1 MPDFSS
7 VGSVQR
13 YLAAL
18 EEQKR
23 LEEEKARAA
32 TFNVGW
38 GGPPQG
44 PQPRPVQG
52 PQPRPVAAP
61 APQPVYSFTPPQQTM
76 GPQPRPVQG
85 PAPRP
90 EPNPWQAA
98 LDSWQSGPPEAAA
111 VNIPVTYDVQ
121 SMAPS
126 VSYGYDRPDT
136 GPTGLDT
143 VASFNPA
150 TVNADQ
156 VQPFDPM
163 APQMPNAWGIS
174 RFGGGNLAVT
184 NPTLPMA
191 AAGQV
196 GAIAGPLM
204 GQGLKAVGNTIW
216 DAYKSAVYGD
226 PNEAAAGSPGEGGGF
241 GLGGDNVWSQSAQY
255 LGDWF
260 NNSAAK
266 ERFDEDVNS
275 RAADRQRVG
284 GLGWG
289 EWADEKLNA
298 LSGAIGGLQGALAN
312 QTMGQGNALELG
324 GALLGTGLTAADSL
338 LDSTSPSRWATDQL
352 LNLASGMQAG
362 QDALNTIPLGEGNL
376 PLGTVFGS
384 AYETITDP
392 KVREAAATPGTLL
405 GGDLWK
411 SIKDAYWGAQQSYV
425 DALRPTEDQA
435 ENLTPEQ
442 IAKNQGRSLLN
453 WADPASV
460 AKTMDALSDQ
470 GATVTSLTE
479 KAKQALA
486 AAQQTPDEDARQEL
500 MAQAADYGAQAY
512 KLENTSPI
520 ALVNENTNLAR
531 QMIMELLQPDVT
543 DLAGGLF
550 SALDLTP
557 AARRLTRATG
567 EVIDQDAKIF
577 EKLADYI
584 ITPEN
589 KAAAMAER
597 SSYSPYALYKPSAW
611 WTTGAAQAEI
621 ATDKLHRFVTNLMA
635 DVQTTGDA
643 KMLLRQLATD
653 PAKLISGMSANL
665 FQSPAL
671 LNRADDAG
679 VVRFGNM
686 GILSNYGAQDTN
698 LMYKALGLTG
708 DKGAPLRIYQQ
719 MADEFLETATSL
731 KSGPLLNPLDFA
743 NEFLESMQKQGY
755 KYFNVADDAG
765 EAQKSLIGTWGHA
778 MRKTVSPLY
787 IYTNPGGWATNYISG
802 VLGALGDKAFSI
814 KSAAARNDHLSRVF
828 GPVDPTVRG
837 LEGAASAT
845 TAAGNML
852 PGQAGQGIMGTLKK
866 WYGNIDESVGGRVYY
881 SAVTQALQKT
891 GKDVLT
897 NAMAPIFQQMGI
909 DAQRAGPIINH
920 LFETGYSGGNMLEE
934 FNKLVTGQARVFS
947 LSDVNAGWLDALPAD
962 SLTEFY
968 DIIRKAPDVP
978 TAQSQLTAWADKAA
992 AYWDNLIQQ
1001 SPVTPARHS
1010 WMNQEVVQDTA
1021 DLAQV
1026 GKMAEKYGGIPG
1038 QQIAEWKKATAAAMQ
1053 DTQARMEALMN
1064 VVTES
1069 ANPQNR
1075 YMLYNVWGQV
1085 TDMTADVRN
1094 KLGDLAE
1101 RAGMT
1106 PAPQRGQAWSNYWT
1120 EAQKLW
1126 SARNESVNK
1135 LLEGAAGA
1143 MAKGEDFTPQLNSWD
1158 ILERTARLNE
1168 QKLWDTL
1175 RLEPGAAAYD
1185 TRLKQVID
1193 AGRKLTDKAVART
1206 YAAARRFAGTDA
1218 MDYIVSAER
1227 NAQMAGAQA
1236 RAYLDEVLETVLQ
1249 NGKWEDYYSIRN
1261 ETWRQLRQYE
1271 QQVWGIAERNIVRD
1285 GLGAEKATGLKFNAG
1300 PDGVVELVSP
1310 TTSTG
1315 QRTSMMGPQK
1325 EVTTQTHTDWI
1336 VRREDG
1342 TTTTVPDNMVPA
1354 DLKRKYNGV
1363 TDDDVEAAVEMELDN
1378 IASAHPFA
1386 EDAQRILDETKPT
1399 AVDEA
1404 AAPLDEVTGPVTPE
1418 VTPAAVADATRPT
1431 TAVNPLQTLRD
1442 AARDAGLPT
1451 ANANGSPL
1459 DLPTWNAVKKYFAQ
1473 NNLPLTAQ
1481 KLTDLAGDELNKAI
1495 QFLQERAGVTKA
1507 SDMYRAEA
1515 AGATAGAKELAA
1527 LWDADATATLG
1538 LPSMENMAKQ
1548 YKDGQRTFEFEDL
1561 YGRTVAGK
1569 RIENSNDVLKLVEQY
1584 IGLRSNVTTARESVK
1599 STQKY
1604 AKMSKAE
1611 ILRTERDNLLKWGYS
1626 TEEINT
1632 ASRNDILRYIE
1643 IATQKDLPDP
1653 NMIYFE
1659 GGIVPGVGQLVDRVR
1674 KALNLGN
1681 SDQLGDL
1688 NKIADQTIKNTT
1700 AAGGMYAPDLAYA
1713 AQHAR
1718 DQIANILAYVNGNL
1732 DNIMAPKGAIA
1743 EGQALRAVNDFRR
1756 QVMPAWDNAKA
1767 VASEYGNRMRSFTMI
1782 DFSNNT
1788 RLDEVAALFFPY
1800 SFWSTRAMKNSRER
1814 MIFEP
1819 HIWRRMMQA
1828 HNYMGRF
1835 ADQAGDPDRYDGMI
1849 PVNLGNGMTYYL
1861 RVDPTK
1867 YWPTLGLFMQND
1879 YADPESANNAL
1890 SFGLESVRSSGFNPY
1905 PWFDAIG
1912 KAISNVKEG
1921 KPIGRD
1927 MSVIDYVPAGKPL
1940 AWMAARVMGPNL
1952 PQALQPGYF
1961 EYNIG
1966 RELTTMVSEGS
1977 ITPEQAQYAQELLRM
1992 MRSGESI
1999 LPEMQ
2004 GQQDALNAILRTA
2017 TERAAD
2023 KELLSSGSSW
2033 ATGVQVKPFDQDER
2047 QAMQASQTYRDRAYN
2062 PTTNPYG
2069 SEMAQNYTFEQNP
2082 ELRPRFSQ
2090 SAVINEEMARPGV
2103 SASFGQKIETTGA
2116 ARDGLYAA
2124 GDAAVDAYLKQ
2135 NPMATKKEIA
2145 AARTQGII
2153 QSAGQYVDQAT
2164 LDAYLKQ
2171 NPGAYYSDVVKF
2183 VTDTLGQQY
2192 PSADLMETG
2201 KGEKNYAPVEQKW
2214 NFQEDVLKQAAA
2226 KFPYP
2231 AYPEG
2236 GTNEQIAA
2244 YMKQKEAIDQQR
2256 KQWQMAALTS
2266 GTTGG
2271 AQLVTA
2277 GEGGWKPWES
2287 GLGTDP
2293 TTAAGMIEDNKY
2305 KYATDAEKAR
2315 LKEIEQ
2321 YGNIDPRTGFNKWGY
2336 DANGNYNPDFDT
2348 MGSKR
2353 GAGSANYRQA
2363 YNNVAGRFSKEELAI
2378 WEGYYKLPKGEA
2390 REQYK
2395 KDNPGFKFLNLYAY
2409 HKDAIEDGMSIVG
2422 VDGALAWSRIPAYD
2436 GTPENK
2442 AARDA
2447 YFDENPKAF
2456 LFHSWLN
2463 GRPANYKDGE
2473 DQGDDFKYNF
2483 GADYAEAQ
2491 TMFGENIW
2499 DIVAGYKRGWD
2510 KAQTSAYFKANP
2522 KLGEFFDWWYG
2533 NEKKS
2538 GTGYGRAGGGF
2549 GGGGFA
2555 RYEQKEKD
2563 TKGFNPAYQRP
2574 FVEPDQMDNFL
2585 MPRENYINKWQPQNA
2600 NTAWLSAG
2608 QRLAPDRLSK
2618 WTPGSKKS
2626 NG

>member
-61 APQPVYSFTPPQQTM
+61 APQPVYSFKPPTQPV

-98 LDSWQSGPPEAAA
+98 LDSWQSGPPAAEA

-196 GAIAGPLM
+196 GAVAGPLM

-275 RAADRQRVG
+275 RAAERNRVG

-289 EWADEKLNA
+289 EWAREQGGNLYNAMAGFADIPGSVAANNA
-298 LSGAIGGLQGALAN
+298 LIRNEAGQVWRGEENIGQALGDYWAGMETGGMFAVPGAA
-312 QTMGQGNALELG
+312 
-324 GALLGTGLTAADSL
+324 LTATGTL
-338 LDSTSPSRWATDQL
+338 LSANSQTNWAKDQF

-362 QDALNTIPLGEGNL
+362 QDALNTVPLGEGNL

-392 KVREAAATPGTLL
+392 KVREAALQSTTLN

-435 ENLTPEQ
+435 KSLTPEE

-1218 MDYIVSAER
+1218 MDYIISAER

-1325 EVTTQTHTDWI
+1325 EVTSQTYTDWI

-1342 TTTTVPDNMVPA
+1342 TTTTVPDNMVPPA
-1354 DLKRKYNGV
+1354 LKQKYKGV

-1418 VTPAAVADATRPT
+1418 VTPAA
-1431 TAVNPLQTLRD
+1431 
-1442 AARDAGLPT
+1442 
-1451 ANANGSPL
+1451 
-1459 DLPTWNAVKKYFAQ
+1459 
-1473 NNLPLTAQ
+1473 
-1481 KLTDLAGDELNKAI
+1481 
-1495 QFLQERAGVTKA
+1495 
-1507 SDMYRAEA
+1507 
-1515 AGATAGAKELAA
+1515 
-1527 LWDADATATLG
+1527 
-1538 LPSMENMAKQ
+1538 
-1548 YKDGQRTFEFEDL
+1548 
-1561 YGRTVAGK
+1561 TV
-1569 RIENSNDVLKLVEQY
+1569 QQP
-1584 IGLRSNVTTARESVK
+1584 VTTARESVK